1 MTHRNAPLSLL
12 TWLCRWSLVTASA
25 GAAVSSKLPIA
36 VSMVAIWRMLP
47 AALASAVRGIE
58 DLAPGRLTVT
68 RGPWH
73 ECATHLRP
81 INGGPVRNRPS
92 VPSVPRR
99 QCLLRPLTH
108 ESASQLSEGE
118 LSVAPENPRRGHCA
132 MAVDQSRRDL
142 F

>member
-73 ECATHLRP
+73 EPVARHAGAHADGVALKLR
-81 INGGPVRNRPS
+81 S
-92 VPSVPRR
+92 V
-99 QCLLRPLTH
+99 C
-108 ESASQLSEGE
+108 
-118 LSVAPENPRRGHCA
+118 
-132 MAVDQSRRDL
+132 
-142 F
+142 